1 MPIAC
6 ITDPAKLSRK
16 EKLPGNIDFAVI
28 FETDGKLG
36 QRIHKQRSISVVSL
50 NRRGERLFAK
60 IPEPTKIKAPV
71 SWLNYLVWRKFLLD
85 IHYRNIV
92 PGGGYTRRRGD
103 FRFER
108 EHVRHFVLKNRDRRR
123 AVTAIQKGDADI
135 HSRIVDLLRRDDPL
149 YEYHTEGIEAL
160 LNISETLWNAYC
172 RFLGFD
178 PIAASVLRSRSDYL
192 TINLALQYGL
202 TEGDFDDRD
211 LPTRELLKIFCR
223 LFVESVVHGR
233 EKESLERRYATL
245 IRAKE
250 MLENRTITLEGLLS

>member
-6 ITDPAKLSRK
+6 ITDPARFSKR
-16 EKLPGNIDFAVI
+16 EKLLENIDFAVI

-36 QRIHKQRSISVVSL
+36 QTIHKQRSIPVISL
-50 NRRGERLFAK
+50 NRRGERLFEK
-60 IPEPTKIKAPV
+60 IPEPTEIKAPV

-92 PGGGYTRRRGD
+92 PGGGYTRQSKD

-108 EHVRHFVLKNRDRRR
+108 ERVRHFVIKNRDRRR
-123 AVTAIQKGDADI
+123 AITAIQKGDADV
-135 HSRIVDLLRRDDPL
+135 HSRIMHLLQRDDPL
-149 YEYHTEGIEAL
+149 YEYHAEGIEAL
-160 LNISETLWNAYC
+160 LNISETLWNAYSQ
-172 RFLGFD
+172 FLGFD
-178 PIAASVLRSRSDYL
+178 PTFSSILRSRTDYL

-202 TEGDFDDRD
+202 EEKDFDDRD
-211 LPTRELLKIFCR
+211 LPTRALLKVFCR

-233 EKESLERRYATL
+233 GKESLKRRYTAL

-250 MLENRTITLEGLLS
+250 MLENRTITLEELLS